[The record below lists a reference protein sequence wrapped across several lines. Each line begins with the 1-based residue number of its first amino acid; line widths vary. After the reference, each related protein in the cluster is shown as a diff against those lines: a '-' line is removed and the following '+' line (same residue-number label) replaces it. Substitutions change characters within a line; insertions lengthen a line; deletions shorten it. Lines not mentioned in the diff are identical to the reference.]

1 MKNKNAISAIDFIP
15 LCAQFSTNGFDTL
28 LEFQGLLENPKV
40 MSHLKKVHSK
50 LEREKK

>member
-1 MKNKNAISAIDFIP
+1 MKNKNAGSARISSH
-15 LCAQFSTNGFDTL
+15 AQFSTNGFETL